1 MAAVSVI
8 TFRPFTGRVPELL
21 GSLSEA
27 KRIHERLGARIRVLQ
42 AGAGPRPGTITTVLE
57 FDDMVKYGEFTE
69 KLNADQEWQ
78 AFVAK
83 VGANPP
89 FEIVESSIERDLT
102 LP

>member
-21 GSLSEA
+21 VSLSEA

-42 AGAGPRPGTITTVLE
+42 AGAGPRPGTITYILE
-57 FDDMVKYGEFTE
+57 FDDMVKLGEFAE
-69 KLNADQEWQ
+69 KSNADQEYQ
-78 AFVAK
+78 AFIAK
-83 VGANPP
+83 AGANPP
-89 FEIVESSIERDLT
+89 FEIVEWGQASDLT